1 MQSALDERE
10 RGEGPASP
18 DSYCLPGGALTLCEA
33 GPSIKN
39 QRNLR
44 LTSEGDEMDGGELP
58 ANLKTHYHFR
68 LQKHQESNSLPT
80 RLFGGIESL
89 KND

>member
-1 MQSALDERE
+1 MSEEGGKALHLQSPTASQ
-10 RGEGPASP
+10 EGLSLYVKLVQVSKIKGTS
-18 DSYCLPGGALTLCEA
+18 DS
-33 GPSIKN
+33 
-39 QRNLR
+39 QVR
-44 LTSEGDEMDGGELP
+44 GDEMDGGELP